1 MGYITYEMKGI
12 MSDDGTVVTCQESG
26 EGSPLLIVHGISSV
40 HHNWQFV
47 ANRLMNDFKVYV
59 MDRRG
64 RCQSGDHPEYSIEKE
79 FADVAAILNSFD
91 NPVYVLGHSF
101 GGLCTLGASLLVSN
115 VRELILYEPAIAFD
129 PKGLAICDIMEF
141 LLKSNQPEAALKL
154 FMKQIVSMSDEEIE
168 FAKNQPEWKERLVA
182 AQTIPREIRALIHY
196 KYSAESFSS
205 IRIPTTLF
213 VGENSSEI
221 LRNMAS
227 RVQATI
233 PGSKT
238 VELPGQ
244 GHIAMLTAPDML
256 AEQVLKTFLHS
267 EL

>member
-1 MGYITYEMKGI
+1 MKSI
-12 MSDDGTVVTCQESG
+12 MSEDGTVVTCQESG
-26 EGSPLLIVHGISSV
+26 EGSPLLIVHGTSSV

-47 ANRLMNDFKVYV
+47 ADRLMNHFKVYV

-64 RCQSGDHPEYSIEKE
+64 RCQSKDHPEYSIEKE

-91 NPVYVLGHSF
+91 DPAYVLGHSF

-129 PKGLAICDIMEF
+129 AKGLAFCDIMES
-141 LLKSNQPEAALKL
+141 LLKSNRPEAALEF
-154 FMKQIVSMSDEEIE
+154 FMKQIVRVSDEEIE
-168 FAKNQPEWKERLVA
+168 FAKKQPEWKERLFA
-182 AQTIPREIRALIHY
+182 AQTIPREIRALVHY
-196 KYSAESFSS
+196 NYSAESFSN

-213 VGENSSEI
+213 VGENSPEI
-221 LRNMAS
+221 LKNMVFK
-227 RVQATI
+227 VQATI
-233 PGSKT
+233 PNSKI

-244 GHIAMLTAPDML
+244 GHISMLTAPDML
-256 AEQVLKTFLHS
+256 AEQVLKTLMHS

>member
-1 MGYITYEMKGI
+1 MKSI

-26 EGSPLLIVHGISSV
+26 EGPPLLIVPGISSV

-47 ANRLMNDFKVYV
+47 ANQLTNHFKVHV

-91 NPVYVLGHSF
+91 DPVYVLGHSF

-129 PKGLAICDIMEF
+129 PRGVAICYIMEF
-141 LLKSNQPEAALKL
+141 LLKFNRSEAVLKL
-154 FMKQIVSMSDEEIE
+154 FMKKVVRAADKEIE
-168 FAKNQPEWKERLVA
+168 FAKNQPEWEERLIA
-182 AQTIPREIRALIHY
+182 ARTIPREIRALIYY
-196 KYSAESFSS
+196 KYSEESFSG

-213 VGENSSEI
+213 VGENSPEF
-221 LRNMAS
+221 LKNMAS
-227 RVQATI
+227 KVQVTI
-233 PGSKT
+233 PNSKT

-244 GHIAMLTAPDML
+244 GHIAMLTAPDIL
-256 AEQVLKTFLHS
+256 AKQVLKTFLHS
-267 EL
+267 KL